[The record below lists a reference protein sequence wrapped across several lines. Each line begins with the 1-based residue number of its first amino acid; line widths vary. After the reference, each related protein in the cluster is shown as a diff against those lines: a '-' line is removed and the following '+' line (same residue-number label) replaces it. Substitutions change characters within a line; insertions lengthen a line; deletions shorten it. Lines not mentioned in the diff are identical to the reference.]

1 MPRDGSGNYTQPS
14 SSVSPAVTNTTIS
27 SVDFNNLMTDF
38 SSEMTDSFDRSGKGA
53 MLAAVAM
60 GGFRINNL
68 GAPGTGSDAARLDNI
83 TGFTLVGDVTGT
95 PGANV
100 VSNVPAGIT
109 EGLTG
114 GSFAGA
120 GKVGRVFTN
129 SGTIGLT
136 TGTPA
141 NITSITPGAG
151 NWLIFGTISTGPGGA
166 TTTTGFHGAIN
177 LTTATIASGVGNSFF
192 DVSVSTGSLGPA
204 GTVNSLALPSCVVSI
219 TTNTTYFLNV
229 QAGFAGGAMNAGG
242 VISAIRIG

>member
-53 MLAAVAM
+53 MLAALAM

-68 GAPGTGSDAARLDNI
+68 GVPGTGSDAARLDTI

-95 PGANV
+95 PGANTV
-100 VSNVPAGIT
+100 ANVPAGVT

-141 NITSITPGAG
+141 NITSISPGAG
-151 NWLIFGTISTGPGGA
+151 NWLIFGTISSGPGGA
-166 TTTTGFHGAIN
+166 TTTSAMHGAIN
-177 LTTATIASGVGNSFF
+177 LTSTTVGSGVGNSFF
-192 DVSVSTGSLGPA
+192 EMTPVSGLAPA
-204 GTVNSLALPSCVVSI
+204 GQFTSIALPSCVVSI
-219 TTNTTYFLNV
+219 STTTTYFLNI
-229 QAGFAGGAMNAGG
+229 QIGFAGGTMNAGG
-242 VISAIRIG
+242 IISAIRIG